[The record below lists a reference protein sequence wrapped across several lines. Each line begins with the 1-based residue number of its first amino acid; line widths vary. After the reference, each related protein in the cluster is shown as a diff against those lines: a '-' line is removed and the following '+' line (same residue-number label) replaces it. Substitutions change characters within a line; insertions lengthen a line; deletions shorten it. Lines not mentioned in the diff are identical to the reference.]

1 MKDKLEQQASGAP
14 RTAVL
19 LGAGA
24 SVDAGLPVTSDLAS
38 AILDKANHGFF
49 QPPMGKGF
57 KRHLRCNGRVPRAQR
72 K

>member
-49 QPPMGKGF
+49 QPPHG
-57 KRHLRCNGRVPRAQR
+57 
-72 K
+72 